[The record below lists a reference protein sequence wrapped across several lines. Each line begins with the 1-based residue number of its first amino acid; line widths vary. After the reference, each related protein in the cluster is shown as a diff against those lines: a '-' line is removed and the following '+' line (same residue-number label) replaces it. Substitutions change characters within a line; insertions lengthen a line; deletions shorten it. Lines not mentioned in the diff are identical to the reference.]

1 LVSAHLTPSNR
12 PYFHWQSPLRCGR
25 TDNSPR
31 DNADMPPVCARA
43 SEGCAPGVRRTCRR
57 LVSLGIDCAVRTDG
71 LFPRGGGVRAHASAG
86 AKTNPKLTSDA
97 DHQAGADHC
106 VRFELITESCNW
118 VQHVNSRE
126 VDTNRSKFGLVPET
140 VFKLSLKNWSGTL
153 SCPSRPLQRGFAG
166 VSVDRPINLCRA
178 AATGLR
184 SFQETKSRL

>member
-71 LFPRGGGVRAHASAG
+71 LFPRGGGVRARAGRMAGCATPTGSAGHAPAG
-86 AKTNPKLTSDA
+86 AK
-97 DHQAGADHC
+97 
-106 VRFELITESCNW
+106 